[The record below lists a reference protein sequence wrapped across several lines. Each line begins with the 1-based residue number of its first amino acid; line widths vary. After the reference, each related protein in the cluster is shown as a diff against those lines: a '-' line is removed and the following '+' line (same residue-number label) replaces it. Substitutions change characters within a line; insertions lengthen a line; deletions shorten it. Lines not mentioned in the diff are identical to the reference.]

1 MKQKLIDTSLL
12 GMRCRALL
20 MLLLVPAACLQAQSD
35 RKVTGVVKDAKG
47 EPMIGVSVMVKGN
60 KSLGTVT
67 DLDGRYT
74 LNVPDGKATLVF
86 SFIGYQTEEK
96 KLDNNT
102 RAANV
107 SMEEDNKLL
116 DEVVVV
122 GYGTMK
128 RKDVTGAVAH
138 VGDEVTQN
146 RAATNALDYL
156 VGTVPGVNITP
167 STGAGGGASG
177 ILIRGKQSLK
187 ASTSPL
193 IVLDG
198 VIYYGSIE
206 DINPNDI
213 ESMDI
218 LKDASSTAIYGSKG
232 SAGVILINTK
242 RGTTEKP
249 IINLSTKIGV
259 SQATF
264 MPDMPNAQQYMQR
277 RMDYFK
283 TIDYFKPAAQ
293 QHGKGYYDNPDN
305 LPEGVSREQWAGYDS
320 SFSGDYTETWMQR
333 LEFNPIEVTNYKA
346 GKFVDWMDLVFQN
359 GLRQDYSASVSGKT
373 KRTNYYLSL
382 GYTDNDGIVLGDQ
395 FLATRARVNLD
406 TEITNWLNVG
416 INAQFVHKG
425 SDEIKAD
432 GTAAKAAS
440 PFGDVYEADGS
451 IKVRPWDDN
460 RVANPLLNR
469 SVDDKYYRIQNL
481 NASIYGKLTLP
492 FGFSWQTTFN
502 ARYGWKKDF
511 YFDSD
516 IKPGVVAGGAAK
528 RVDYS
533 DYEWSMDNMLKWN
546 HTFADIHNVD
556 FTFVYTAEKYQN
568 WQSTGNNEGF
578 QPSGMLTYHA
588 IQAGITPTV
597 SSNDEIQTGNGLL
610 WRLNYSLMDRYLIT
624 GSVRRDGFSAFG
636 QNNPF
641 GVFSTVAA
649 GWRISEEKFLKDVE
663 WLDNLKLRLS
673 WGQTGN
679 RDIGRYAAFSRLTI
693 TNTIENGV
701 NYKGVYPSSLANRNL
716 KWETTTGWNVGV
728 DFGLIK
734 NRVSGSIELYKN
746 STNDLLMDRAMP
758 EISGYGKIASN
769 LGEIANQ
776 GAEFSITSLNVNKP
790 NVRWT
795 TTLTYS
801 TNKNKIKHLYGDK
814 VNVLDK
820 DGNVI
825 GQRED
830 DDVQNGWYIG
840 HGIDEIYD
848 YKWIGVW
855 QLGEEEEAAKY
866 GKQPGDP
873 RLLDVNGDGK
883 LNDNDKLWLGNRT
896 PKHRMTLSSDL
907 NLFKCVNFSFTLR
920 GEFDWMDIDNLPR
933 NETNRYYN
941 TSNSVWTAYWT
952 PWNPNKTYARLG
964 ANIDSPGVN
973 IYKKRNYMRMQ
984 NMALSYTFPKEWIN
998 KLMIDN
1004 LRFTINVDNAF
1015 VISKWRTSD
1024 PLTKA
1029 ITPRIWTFGVN
1040 LTL

>member
-1 MKQKLIDTSLL
+1 MKQKISKFFSDA
-12 GMRCRALL
+12 RIR
-20 MLLLVPAACLQAQSD
+20 MLLLFLISTVYIQAQSG
-35 RKVTGVVKDAKG
+35 RIVTGVVKDAAG
-47 EPMIGVSVMVKGN
+47 ETVIGVNVTVKGN
-60 KSLGTVT
+60 AALGTIT
-67 DLDGRYT
+67 DLDGKYS
-74 LNVPDGKATLVF
+74 LSVPAQKSTLVF
-86 SFIGYQTEEK
+86 SFIGYQTIEK
-96 KLDNNT
+96 TIDANT
-102 RAANV
+102 RTLNV
-107 SMEEDNKLL
+107 TLVEDSKLL

-138 VGDEVTQN
+138 VGDEVTKN
-146 RAATNALDYL
+146 RAATNALDFL
-156 VGTVPGVNITP
+156 VGTVPGVHITP
-167 STGAGGGASG
+167 STEAGGGASG
-177 ILIRGKQSLK
+177 LLIRGKQSLK

-198 VIYYGSIE
+198 VVFYGNIG

-242 RGTTEKP
+242 RGTSEKP
-249 IINLSTKIGV
+249 IINVSTKIGV

-264 MPDMPNAQQYMQR
+264 MPEMPTAEQYMQR
-277 RMDYFK
+277 RSDYYK
-283 TIDYFKPAAQ
+283 TIDYFKPGDQ
-293 QHGKGYYDNPDN
+293 QKGLGYYDNPDH
-305 LPEGVSREQWAGYDS
+305 LPEGVSRDQWAAYDP
-320 SFSGDYTETWMQR
+320 SFSGDYIETWMQR

-346 GKFVDWMDLVFQN
+346 GKFVDWMDLVYQN

-373 KRTNYYLSL
+373 ARTNYYVSL
-382 GYTDNDGIVLGDQ
+382 GYTNNDGIVVGDQ
-395 FLATRARVNLD
+395 FRASRSRVNLD
-406 TEITNWLNVG
+406 TEITKWLNIG
-416 INAQFVHKG
+416 LNAQFVHKG
-425 SDEIKAD
+425 SDDIKAD
-432 GTAAKAAS
+432 TGAAKAAS

-469 SVDDKYYRIQNL
+469 SVDDKYYRTQTFN
-481 NASIYGKLTLP
+481 SSVYGKLTLP
-492 FGFSWQTTFN
+492 FGFTWQTTFN
-502 ARYGWKKDF
+502 VRYGWRKDY

-516 IKPGVVAGGAAK
+516 IKPGVVAGGKAK

-533 DYEWSMDNMLKWN
+533 DYEWSIDNMLKWN
-546 HTFADIHNVD
+546 RTFAKIHNFD

-578 QPSGMLTYHA
+578 QPNGALSYHG

-597 SSNDEIQTGNGLL
+597 SANDEMQTGNGLL
-610 WRLNYSLMDRYLIT
+610 WRLNYSLMDRYLLT

-649 GWRISEEKFLKDVE
+649 GWRMSEEKFLKDVK
-663 WLDNLKLRLS
+663 WINNLKLRLS

-693 TNTIENGV
+693 TNVIQNGV
-701 NYKGVYPSSLANRNL
+701 NYKGVYPSSLANRDL
-716 KWETTTGWNVGV
+716 KWETTTGFNLGV
-728 DFGLIK
+728 DFRLFN
-734 NRVSGSIELYKN
+734 NRLSGSVELYKN
-746 STNDLLMDRAMP
+746 KTNDLLMDRAMP

-769 LGEIANQ
+769 LGELANQ
-776 GAEFSITSLNVNKP
+776 GAELTLSSVNVNTR
-790 NVRWT
+790 NVRWGT
-795 TTLTYS
+795 TFTYS
-801 TNKNKIKHLYGDK
+801 TNKNEIKHLYGDMID
-814 VNVLDK
+814 VLDAE
-820 DGNVI
+820 GNVI

-840 HGIDEIYD
+840 HAIDEIYD

-855 QLGEEEEAAKY
+855 QLGEELEAAKY

-873 RLLDVNGDGK
+873 RLLDVNNDGK
-883 LNDNDKLWLGNRT
+883 INDDDKLWLGTKT

-907 NLFKCVNFSFTLR
+907 NLFKCINFSFVLR
-920 GEFDWMDIDNLPR
+920 GEFGWMDIDNLPR
-933 NETNRYYN
+933 NETNRFYN
-941 TSNSVWTAYWT
+941 TSNSVWTEYWT
-952 PWNPNKTYARLG
+952 PWNPNSKYARLG

-973 IYKKRNYMRMQ
+973 IYEKRNYVRLQ
-984 NMALSYTFPKEWIN
+984 NMALSYTFPKKLIN
-998 KLMIDN
+998 KFMIDN
-1004 LRFTINVDNAF
+1004 LRFSINVDNAF

-1029 ITPRIWTFGVN
+1029 ITPRIWTFGVDI
-1040 LTL
+1040 TL